1 MATFTLF
8 DAFLEDVAE
17 GVHNLASGA
26 LIWALTNAANAPDVA
41 ADGQLSDLTTIAYT
55 NLSSRAITTAS
66 SSQTAGLYKL
76 VINDLVL
83 SASGGAVAPFRYLNM
98 YNDTAAADELIGLL
112 DYGSDLTLANGESL
126 TVDADGTNGILQ
138 LSEAA

>member
-1 MATFTLF
+1 MATLTLF
-8 DAFLEDVAE
+8 DAFLEDLAE
-17 GVHNLASGA
+17 GVHNLSSGA
-26 LIWALTNAANAPDVA
+26 LIWALTNAANAPDAA
-41 ADGQLSDLTTIAYT
+41 ADAGLADLTVISYT

-83 SASGGAVAPFRYLNM
+83 SASGGSVAAFRYLNM
-98 YNDTAAADELIGLL
+98 YNDTSTGDRLIGYL

-126 TVDADGTNGILQ
+126 TIDADGTNGILQ
-138 LSEAA
+138 LAEA